1 MPEDNIGP
9 LAQTIERINTDPS
22 FANLKPKPVDINLAV
37 KTIDKPTHTPD
48 GRFAPGNCA
57 NPLGRPRKES
67 TLPDCIRS
75 ELEKIDPKTGKTNA
89 QLIADQVMKR
99 AISGDK
105 QMIEIA
111 LDYVT
116 GKPVQSI
123 NQQLLGA
130 VQLNVTYED
139 TKQVIIDGDTDATE

>member
-1 MPEDNIGP
+1 MPDDNEIGP
-9 LAQTIERINTDPS
+9 LAHTIDRIKANNPSLSDIPTGDINNTDRQ
-22 FANLKPKPVDINLAV
+22 VTVRDE
-37 KTIDKPTHTPD
+37 H
-48 GRFAPGNCA
+48 GRFVPGVSG
-57 NPLGRPRKES
+57 NPKGYPGRKNS
-67 TLPDCIRS
+67 LPDCIRS

-99 AISGDK
+99 AIAGDK

-130 VQLNVTYED
+130 VQLNVQYED
-139 TKQVIIDGDTDATE
+139 NKRVDYDMTQATECP